1 MFYLLGLL
9 MIGSASIL
17 LLGLA
22 SRRAGE
28 HSPADDVKSPPAGGA
43 KPSSAT
49 RELP

>member
-22 SRRAGE
+22 SRRSGE
-28 HSPADDVKSPPAGGA
+28 HAPTKDVESPPAGGA
-43 KPSSAT
+43 KP
-49 RELP
+49 